1 MKMEF
6 ILWLT
11 LLAAITI
18 ASRRHRR
25 SMKELT
31 DALVEMQA
39 AYNGQIE
46 RIALGQ

>member
-1 MKMEF
+1 MNLF
-6 ILWLT
+6 IFWLT
-11 LLAAITI
+11 LLAAIAI
-18 ASRRHRR
+18 VSRRHRKA
-25 SMKELT
+25 MKELT